1 MTATAD
7 FSLPGLA
14 LAFLAGLISFLSPCV
29 LPLVPS
35 YLGVIGGARAPLG
48 RAVGF
53 ILGFGVVFIA
63 LGATAS
69 ALGSLLAPHKIV
81 LGQAAGVLIVFFGL
95 MMLGVFRLPLLARVL
110 LTTVVLLA
118 MLVFHAPLW
127 TDVLTFALGLLLLFT
142 PQVSWMQDTRWLGS
156 ADRYGP
162 VALGAAFA
170 FGWSPCLGP
179 VLGSILGLAA
189 SSASL
194 GRGVGLLAVYTLGLA
209 VPFLLAAVLWER
221 LGLRRLNRFTPV
233 FEKVGGTV
241 LVLVG
246 VLMASGEFT
255 RLAGYAFALL
265 PGWLKL

>member
-1 MTATAD
+1 MPATAD
-7 FSLPGLA
+7 LSLPGLT

-35 YLGVIGGARAPLG
+35 YLGVIGGARAPLL
-48 RAVGF
+48 RAGGF
-53 ILGFGVVFIA
+53 ILGFGIVFIA

-69 ALGSLLAPHKIV
+69 ALGSVLAPHKIL
-81 LGQAAGVLIVFFGL
+81 LGRIAGVLIVFFGL
-95 MMLGVFRLPLLARVL
+95 SMLGLFRLKVMMR
-110 LTTVVLLA
+110 
-118 MLVFHAPLW
+118 
-127 TDVLTFALGLLLLFT
+127 
-142 PQVSWMQDTRWLGS
+142 DTRGLAS

-194 GRGVGLLAVYTLGLA
+194 GSGVSLLAVYTLGLA

-221 LGLRRLNRFTPV
+221 LGLRRLNRYTPT
-233 FEKVGGTV
+233 FEKIGGAV
-241 LVLVG
+241 LVIVG
-246 VLMASGEFT
+246 VLMVSGEFT
-255 RLAGYAFALL
+255 RLAGYAFTLL
-265 PGWLKL
+265 PGWLRI